1 MLNVEILSYL
11 LILSI
16 VILIPIFFY
25 TAENKLILLCAYGL
39 QGCVVL
45 AILFQILFDHLF
57 LSFIIWGIYVFLV
70 CYFLELRRL
79 GSVQMGWLRA
89 FIIPIIAAIIGV
101 LFSLLYG
108 VFWLYIDKIVGFNAP
123 WVSGFGFMCIGFVAY
138 ILALIVDI
146 YYILAYNEYKV
157 RYFVLSL
164 FPYLLMSVFGIF
176 FFDCDQGYYFLSTLI
191 LYVLAMVSSAWIKE
205 CWLGK
210 VRWLN
215 L

>member
-1 MLNVEILSYL
+1 MLNDEILSR
-11 LILSI
+11 LSVL
-16 VILIPIFFY
+16 VILFIVPIFFY
-25 TAENKLILLCAYGL
+25 TAENKLMLLCAYGL

-45 AILFQILFDHLF
+45 VILFQILFDHFF
-57 LSFIIWGIYVFLV
+57 LSFVIWGIYVFLV

-79 GSVQMGWLRA
+79 GGVQMGWLRA

-146 YYILAYNEYKV
+146 YYILVYNEYKV

-164 FPYLLMSVFGIF
+164 LPYLLMFALGIV
-176 FFDCDQGYYFLSTLI
+176 FFDHAQGYYFLSTLI
-191 LYVLAMVSSAWIKE
+191 LYVLAMVSAAWVKE

-210 VRWLN
+210 VRWLK